1 MSLKSLYLGA
11 AALAAVLG
19 APSAFA
25 QPAQNVILVHG
36 ALVDGS
42 GWRGVY
48 ESLVAKGLK
57 VTVVQEPNTS
67 LADDVQAVHR
77 AIEQQ
82 NGPVVLVG
90 HSYGG
95 QIITEA
101 GVDPKVSALVY
112 VAALVPNVGEGVG
125 DLFEKWPSPTADA
138 FKPTSDGFLLFDPG
152 KFRAGFAADLS
163 KAETDFMTD
172 SQVPVSAKILGTKT
186 QHVAWKTKPSYGI
199 VAGQDMAISAEAER
213 SMYER
218 ASAKVTEVPG
228 ASHAVYISHP
238 REVADVI
245 AEAASK

>member
-1 MSLKSLYLGA
+1 MSLKSLCLGA
-11 AALAAVLG
+11 AALAVVFG
-19 APSAFA
+19 APPAFA
-25 QPAQNVILVHG
+25 QPTQNVILVHG

-48 ESLVAKGLK
+48 ERLVAKGLK

-112 VAALVPNVGEGVG
+112 VAAIVPDVGEGVG
-125 DLFEKWPSPTADA
+125 DVFEKWPSPTADA
-138 FKPTSDGFLLFDPG
+138 FKPTSDGFLLFDPA

-163 KAETDFMTD
+163 KAETDFMTN

-186 QHVAWKTKPSYGI
+186 QHAAWKTKRATASWPGWTWLSAPRRSGLCTS
-199 VAGQDMAISAEAER
+199 GQVRR
-213 SMYER
+213 SPRCPVPAMRFTSRIR
-218 ASAKVTEVPG
+218 AKSPM
-228 ASHAVYISHP
+228 S
-238 REVADVI
+238 
-245 AEAASK
+245 

>member
-1 MSLKSLYLGA
+1 MSLKSFYLGA
-11 AALAAVLG
+11 AALAAVFG

-25 QPAQNVILVHG
+25 QPVQNVILVHG

-42 GWRGVY
+42 GWKGVY
-48 ESLVAKGLK
+48 ERLVAKGLK

-67 LADDVQAVHR
+67 LAEDVQAVHR

-82 NGPVVLVG
+82 DGPVVLVG

-112 VAALVPNVGEGVG
+112 VAALVPDVGEGVG
-125 DLFEKWPSPTADA
+125 DLFGRWPSPTPDA
-138 FKPTSDGFLLFDPG
+138 FKTSSDGFLQFDPV
-152 KFRAGFAADLS
+152 KFHAGFAADLP
-163 KAETDFMTD
+163 KTETDFMTH
-172 SQVPVSAKILGTKT
+172 SQVPVSEKILGTKT
-186 QHVAWKTKPSYGI
+186 QQAAWKTKPSYGI
-199 VAGQDMAISAEAER
+199 VAGLDKIVGAEAER
-213 SMYER
+213 SMYKR
-218 ASAKVTEVPG
+218 AGAKVTEVPG

-238 REVADVI
+238 REVAEVI